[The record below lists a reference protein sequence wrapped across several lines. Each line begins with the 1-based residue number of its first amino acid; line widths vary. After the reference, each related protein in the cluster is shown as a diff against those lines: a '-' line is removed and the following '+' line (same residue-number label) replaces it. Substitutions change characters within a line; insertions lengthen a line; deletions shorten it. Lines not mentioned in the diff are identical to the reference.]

1 MACYAT
7 IRLLDKTKFV
17 IFISEEAIARSD
29 RVIQALSQVLI
40 CATDH
45 CNKVDAHTGESS
57 PSPPPRLPD
66 RRVAYPTQPYLFHR
80 R

>member
-1 MACYAT
+1 MACYET

-17 IFISEEAIARSD
+17 IIISEEAIARSD
-29 RVIQALSQVLI
+29 RVIQDLSQVLI

-45 CNKVDAHTGESS
+45 CNKVEGHTGDSS
-57 PSPPPRLPD
+57 PTPSRLPD

>member
-1 MACYAT
+1 MACHAT

-29 RVIQALSQVLI
+29 RVIRALSQVLI

-45 CNKVDAHTGESS
+45 CNKVDGHTGESS
-57 PSPPPRLPD
+57 PSPSRLSD